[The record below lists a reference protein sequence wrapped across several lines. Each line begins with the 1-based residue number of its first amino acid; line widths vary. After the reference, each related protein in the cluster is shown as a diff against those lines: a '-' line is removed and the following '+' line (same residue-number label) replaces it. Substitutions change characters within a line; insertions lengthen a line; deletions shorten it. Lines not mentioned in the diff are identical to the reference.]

1 MGAIGW
7 TQNEY
12 LCATLLLIPTYIIGS
27 SFIMADWLDFSLTG
41 FLEICLVRFTLGYS
55 TLSFKAYLIVLAV
68 MAYLF
73 LCNEKV
79 RKEAWVISNT
89 NAKTK
94 KILMGLLNQ
103 QPSPICIVTGQK
115 SATTSVQP
123 KGSQN
128 LAPGQILYC
137 NVMFE
142 KMLSER
148 LCMISGIMPQNIFR
162 LTRDD
167 EDSTLKLKQA
177 LSSASKPTKP
187 GQTYNNLKVS

>member
-27 SFIMADWLDFSLTG
+27 SFILADWLDFSLTG
-41 FLEICLVRFTLGYS
+41 FLEICLVRFTLGHS

-148 LCMISGIMPQNIFR
+148 LGMISGIMPQNIFR

>member
-1 MGAIGW
+1 VGAIGW

-12 LCATLLLIPTYIIGS
+12 LCAALLLVPTYIIGS
-27 SFIMADWLDFSLTG
+27 SFILADWLDFSFAGL
-41 FLEICLVRFTLGYS
+41 LEICLVKFALGHS
-55 TLSFKAYLIVLAV
+55 NLSFKAYLSVLAV

-79 RKEAWVISNT
+79 CKEAWVISNT

-148 LCMISGIMPQNIFR
+148 LGMISGIMPQNIFR

-167 EDSTLKLKQA
+167 EDSTQKLKQA
-177 LSSASKPTKP
+177 LTSASKPTKP

>member
-1 MGAIGW
+1 MGTIGW
-7 TQNEY
+7 NQNEY
-12 LCATLLLIPTYIIGS
+12 ICTTLLLVPTYIIGS
-27 SFIMADWLDFSLTG
+27 SFIFADWLDFTLAG
-41 FLEICLVRFTLGYS
+41 FLEICLARFTLGHS
-55 TLSFKAYLIVLAV
+55 DISFKAYLSVLAV

-79 RKEAWVISNT
+79 RKEAWVISHT

-115 SATTSVQP
+115 SGTANVQP

-128 LAPGQILYC
+128 VPPGQILYC

-142 KMLSER
+142 KMLSDR
-148 LCMISGIMPQNIFR
+148 LGMNSGIMPQNIFR

-167 EDSTLKLKQA
+167 EESTKKLK
-177 LSSASKPTKP
+177 
-187 GQTYNNLKVS
+187 

>member
-7 TQNEY
+7 TENEY
-12 LCATLLLIPTYIIGS
+12 LCATLLLIPTYIIGT
-27 SFIMADWLDFSLTG
+27 SFILADWLDFFLVG
-41 FLEICLVRFTLGYS
+41 FLEICLVKYVLGHN
-55 TLSFKAYLIVLAV
+55 TLSFKAYLSVLAV

-79 RKEAWVISNT
+79 RKEAWVISYT

-115 SATTSVQP
+115 NGSTSVQS
-123 KGSQN
+123 KGSQQN

-142 KMLSER
+142 KMLS
-148 LCMISGIMPQNIFR
+148 
-162 LTRDD
+162 
-167 EDSTLKLKQA
+167 
-177 LSSASKPTKP
+177 
-187 GQTYNNLKVS
+187 